1 MFLFQLVNLIVE
13 TTRHILRN
21 YLVTI
26 EYDRHSNVRI
36 GGMTD
41 IWILQITYYLTV
53 SNNKYLGLTSLI
65 HT

>member
-1 MFLFQLVNLIVE
+1 
-13 TTRHILRN
+13 
-21 YLVTI
+21 
-26 EYDRHSNVRI
+26 
-36 GGMTD
+36 MTD